1 MKIYSR
7 WDGSKVIFENNGKT
21 LRETVLA
28 AVSTG
33 AVLRDADLS
42 HADLSDA
49 DLSDADLRD
58 AVLRGAVLRDA
69 DLRGAVLRGAVLRG
83 AVLSDA
89 VLRDADLTPIR
100 DDFWA
105 VLSAAPVEVPALIE
119 ALKAGKVN
127 GSTYTGECACLV
139 GTIANAKK
147 CDYQA
152 MPNLIPNS
160 HRPAEAFFTA
170 IKPGDVPSKNAA
182 AKLALEWAEDWLKR
196 MQSAFAVAK

>member
-1 MKIYSR
+1 MKIVIKH
-7 WDGSKVIFENNGKT
+7 WNGTVIFECEADSIREACEKASSEGT
-21 LRETVLA
+21 LLSGADLRDADLSGAVLSGA
-28 AVSTG
+28 DLRDADLSG

-42 HADLSDA
+42 
-49 DLSDADLRD
+49 
-58 AVLRGAVLRDA
+58 DA
-69 DLRGAVLRGAVLRG
+69 DLRGADLRG